1 METHP
6 LVALA
11 RVEPVAVAAVM
22 AGAFLLF
29 LLSMKLPSSSAR
41 PKRRSIVL
49 IDDDPLVRRG
59 LRHIIEERTEIGVA
73 GEASNGPEGVRSST
87 CIAPTSS
94 SST

>member
-29 LLSMKLPSSSAR
+29 LLSMKPPSSSAR

-59 LRHIIEERTEIGVA
+59 LRHIIEERTEIGLSA
-73 GEASNGPEGVRSST
+73 RRATEPRG
-87 CIAPTSS
+87 
-94 SST
+94 